1 MELEFHLREAELD
14 LEARGG
20 SRAKRFLSIAFKN
33 EIFLLFS
40 RGMNSVTTQQ
50 ELPCRS
56 TTMGGLLHPSW
67 NSNEGTEVGGSV
79 DDFTEDGNEEEEEEE
94 EEEEIGEGSR
104 KEEEGANESP
114 RMVSSAIVAE
124 VIM

>member
-1 MELEFHLREAELD
+1 MAE
-14 LEARGG
+14 G
-20 SRAKRFLSIAFKN
+20 FK
-33 EIFLLFS
+33 S
-40 RGMNSVTTQQ
+40 
-50 ELPCRS
+50 
-56 TTMGGLLHPSW
+56 
-67 NSNEGTEVGGSV
+67 
-79 DDFTEDGNEEEEEEE
+79 EEEEEEE